1 MKVLIVDDEPLAR
14 QRLAQMVAG
23 EPDCEVVGTAQA
35 GEEALARVDQLR
47 PDLLLLDIRMPG
59 LDGIS
64 TARRLLDHPQAPLVV
79 FCTAYDDHALSAF
92 EVSAADYLVK
102 PVRLERLRRALDK
115 VRKLLGTRPGLGAD
129 VGPCLQARVRGEI
142 RLIPVAEVHY
152 LMADAKYVEVH
163 CADYSVLIEESL
175 VSLEERFAD
184 RFVRVHRNCLVAL
197 DQLAGLRRGDD
208 GSALICLRS
217 GAELE
222 ISRRNLASVRRVLK
236 SR

>member
-142 RLIPVAEVHY
+142 RLIPVAEVH
-152 LMADAKYVEVH
+152 